1 MKRNNPTNK
10 KDRMPLLQIMIV
22 FFTMFICSSGCKKY
36 LDASPDKQLTTPKTI
51 QDLRAILDF
60 NSSMN
65 VNFSPYGAI
74 ASDDYYVTDNVYD
87 ALTDVVAKNNYTW
100 GLIDET
106 ADKYLDWQYNYQR
119 LFYVNVVLDYFD
131 KVAKADAS
139 EADINSIKGEALFY
153 RAFTMFTMS
162 QVYAMPYNPSS
173 AAATAGIPYKL
184 AADINEPVTRPS
196 LQQNYQQMVKDLQ
209 EAVPLLQ
216 PSAQSLLRPDKP
228 AACLALAN
236 VYLVMQQFDKAGS
249 YADSCLK
256 YQNQLID
263 YKTLSL
269 SASPQFELFNKEVI
283 WQADLA
289 TNTIL
294 ATSRSRIDTVFYNS
308 FQDSDLRK
316 QAFFKQSG
324 LLATFK
330 GYYNGQW
337 KGTSV
342 YFSGLAVDEAYLVKA
357 ECEARTGKPDAAMS
371 TLNALLVNRLDSSFV
386 PISASNTEQVLNM
399 ILDQRRKE
407 LCFRGTI
414 RWMDIRRLNQFDNSK
429 ITLTRKIN
437 GHEYILAPGDPH
449 FAFLIPQNSIDNS
462 HIKQN
467 ER

>member
-1 MKRNNPTNK
+1 MKRNRTNH
-10 KDRMPLLQIMIV
+10 KDRMPLLQLMIA
-22 FFTMFICSSGCKKY
+22 FCITCICISGCKKY

-51 QDLRAILDF
+51 QDLRAILDY
-60 NSSMN
+60 NSSLN
-65 VNFSPYGAI
+65 SNYSPYGAI

-87 ALTDVVAKNNYTW
+87 ALTDVVAKNNYAW
-100 GLIDET
+100 GLIAET

-131 KVAKADAS
+131 KVVKAGATD
-139 EADINSIKGEALFY
+139 ADINSIKGEALFY

-173 AAATAGIPYKL
+173 ASSTPGIPYKL
-184 AADINEPVTRPS
+184 TADINEPVTRPS
-196 LQQNYQQMVKDLQ
+196 LQQNYQQMVQDLE
-209 EAVPLLQ
+209 EALPLLK
-216 PSAQSLLRPDKP
+216 PSAQPLLRPDRP

-249 YADSCLK
+249 YADSCLT
-256 YQNQLID
+256 YQNQLINYND
-263 YKTLSL
+263 ISL
-269 SASPQFELFNKEVI
+269 SSSNPFELFNKEVI

-289 TNTIL
+289 TNSIL
-294 ATSRSRIDTVFYNS
+294 ATSRSRIDAVFYGS
-308 FQDSDLRK
+308 FQDNDLRK
-316 QAFFKQSG
+316 QVFFAQSG
-324 LLATFK
+324 SSPATFK
-330 GYYNGQW
+330 GYYNGQS

-357 ECEARTGKPDAAMS
+357 ECEARAGKPDAAMV
-371 TLNALLVNRLDSSFV
+371 TLNALLVNRFDSSFV
-386 PISASNTEQVLNM
+386 PISVSNTEQALDT
-399 ILDQRRKE
+399 ILDHRRKE
-407 LCFRGTI
+407 LCFRGAI
-414 RWMDIRRLNQFDNSK
+414 RWMDIRRLNQFENSK

-437 GHEYILAPGDPH
+437 GQEYTLAPGDPH